1 MRRRLVVAVLV
12 ALAAGFAAGWTVP
25 VKRFAV
31 TAWEQVPFHTDPACT
46 ALAVNV
52 AVIHDSATGAEVMVI
67 HGSGAA
73 LLGFRG
79 ADGVFRALGSRAPET
94 TSLRPEMS
102 DGEGNGEEGS
112 WHSR

>member
-1 MRRRLVVAVLV
+1 MKGRLVAVAIVV

-31 TAWEQVPFHTDPACT
+31 TTWEQVPFHSDPACT

-52 AVIHDSATGAEVMVI
+52 AVIHDSVTGAEVMVI

-73 LLGFRG
+73 LLGYRG
-79 ADGVFRALGSRAPET
+79 ADGVFRGLGPGRVGTEPTGPIAAH
-94 TSLRPEMS
+94 
-102 DGEGNGEEGS
+102 GEGVGDD
-112 WHSR
+112 